1 MGLRITWPLYPA
13 ALEHVAEQIGGDG
26 RAHGGHESPNH
37 DRAIVRCTLGSR
49 APDYR
54 RLESGSDRAGNS
66 SRAPDYRRLESGS
79 DRAVNIG
86 ISGTRTPRAP
96 DYRSW
101 SLVRTERGSSFK
113 WIS

>member
-13 ALEHVAEQIGGDG
+13 ALEHVAEQVGGDG

-37 DRAIVRCTLGSR
+37 DRAIVRSTLG
-49 APDYR
+49 
-54 RLESGSDRAGNS
+54 

-86 ISGTRTPRAP
+86 ISGTRTRRAP

-113 WIS
+113 